1 MVRDLSFKRK
11 IALYFLLILAAFLV
25 TVAQSYLHY
34 DTNQSSWQRDHLTR
48 RISELMHGI
57 ENDIDHAHAEVE
69 YFLRIKDS
77 RVADRVEALMRDV
90 LPRLKEL
97 DRLRVIPEDNS
108 RERVMA
114 LLESQLDLFAAIRK
128 RIETIG
134 LDPSSGEHGRI
145 REEIHEVEQ
154 MLTGHEEYPLL
165 ASMLQLRRHEKDF
178 MDRKQ
183 TVYLERFHAEV
194 DRFYTLVNESGE
206 SLSPSEKMQVRVL
219 TVSYVQGFYTIVSEV
234 LALAQ
239 QIDKFRLGVEE
250 TRKALDDLMDSLET
264 IYQSH
269 DFQQTELVTTQFWRS
284 QLTVLA
290 ILLTIGLLM
299 AGMLL
304 DLMGAVNALSATARR
319 VALGEDQTIEVDR
332 RDEIGI
338 LARSLKTMQESL
350 TTRNQILESTVREL
364 QVSEQSNRRAL
375 DLRTAIATILQLP
388 LQALTLEEILERALR
403 VVLAVPWLKVEQR
416 GAIFLY
422 NRATERLDMAV
433 HHDLAPQLLTTC
445 ASIEMGHCLCGRA
458 ASERRV
464 VKSNQLDPRHE
475 VRFEGM
481 REHGHY
487 CLPILSDQDLLGVLN
502 VYLPSGHAFV
512 DEEIH
517 FLNSIV
523 NTLSGVIARHH
534 AEENLSYLLATLD
547 AKVVERTRE
556 LREKIEELETTRSEL
571 IASEKLAS
579 LGRLVAGIAHEVNTP
594 IGVAYSG
601 ATQLLDESR
610 ALTQLLER
618 DEVEID
624 TLLAGIEA
632 IEGAARLV
640 ERNLARAAELVRSF
654 KRASIDHSSEA
665 LRDYVVGEVV
675 GDALM
680 SLRNAFKHS
689 AIEIKVTCPTG
700 LCVAGVPGYLNQI
713 LTNLLMNS
721 LTHGFAQGIRPGR
734 IDITLALRGHLLSL
748 TYGDDGVGMT
758 PEVREKAFEPF
769 FTTNRSAGGS
779 GLGLYICYNLVTTK
793 LRGTIQLEGLP
804 ERGVRVTASWPVEVR
819 RGA

>member
-1 MVRDLSFKRK
+1 MVQDFSFRRK
-11 IALYFLLILAAFLV
+11 IALFFLLILAAFAV
-25 TVAQSYLHY
+25 TVTQSYLHY

-57 ENDIDHAHAEVE
+57 ENDIDHAHTEVE
-69 YFLRIKDS
+69 YFLRVKDP
-77 RVADRVEALMRDV
+77 RVADHVERLMRDA

-97 DRLRVIPEDNS
+97 DRLQVIPEDNS
-108 RERVMA
+108 RERVMTW
-114 LLESQLDLFAAIRK
+114 LESQLDLFAAIRK
-128 RIETIG
+128 RLGAIG
-134 LDPSSGEHGRI
+134 FDASSGEHGRI

-154 MLTGHEEYPLL
+154 LLTGHETSQLL

-183 TVYLERFHAEV
+183 TVHLEKFHAEV
-194 DRFYTLVNESGE
+194 DRFHELLSGSGG
-206 SLSPSEKMQVRVL
+206 SLSETEKSRIRVL

-269 DFQQTELVTTQFWRS
+269 DYQQTELVTTQFWRS
-284 QLTVLA
+284 QFTVLA
-290 ILLTIGLLM
+290 ILLAIGLLM

-304 DLMGAVNALSATARR
+304 DMMSAVNGLSATAQR
-319 VALGEDQTIEVDR
+319 VARGEALTIEVDR
-332 RDEIGI
+332 HDEIGI
-338 LARSLKTMQESL
+338 LAHSLKTMQESL
-350 TTRNQILESTVREL
+350 TTRNDELETTVREL
-364 QVSEQSNRRAL
+364 RASERENRRAL
-375 DLRTAIATILQLP
+375 DLRTAISTILQLS
-388 LQALTLEEILERALR
+388 LQPMTLEEILERALR

-433 HHDLAPQLLTTC
+433 HYDLSPQLLTTC
-445 ASIEMGHCLCGRA
+445 ASIGMGQCLCGRA
-458 ASERRV
+458 ASERRMV
-464 VKSNQLDPRHE
+464 RSNQLDSRHE

-502 VYLPSGHAFV
+502 VYLPAGHVF
-512 DEEIH
+512 EEEESH
-517 FLNSIV
+517 FLTSIV

-556 LREKIEELETTRSEL
+556 LREKIEELETTRGEL

-610 ALTQLLER
+610 VLTQLLAR

-624 TLLAGIEA
+624 ALLSGIEA

-680 SLRNAFKHS
+680 SLRNAFKKS
-689 AIEIKVTCPTG
+689 TVEVMVVCPPE

-721 LTHGFAQGIRPGR
+721 LTHGFAEGARAGR

-748 TYGDDGVGMT
+748 TYADDGVGMT
-758 PEVREKAFEPF
+758 AEVREKAFEPF

-793 LRGTIQLEGLP
+793 LRGTIQLDSQP
-804 ERGVRVTASWPVEVR
+804 EQGVRITAAWPVAVK
-819 RGA
+819 RG